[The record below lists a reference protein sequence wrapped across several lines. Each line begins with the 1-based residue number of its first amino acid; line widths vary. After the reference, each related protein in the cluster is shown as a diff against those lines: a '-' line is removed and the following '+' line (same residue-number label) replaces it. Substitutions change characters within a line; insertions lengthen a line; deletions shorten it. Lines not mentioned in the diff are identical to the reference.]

1 MKKVHTIVFILLLS
15 VILSACSSTEKNI
28 YQTLEETAA
37 KEADFEKQQE
47 PLKKLEAN
55 EKELFDQIM
64 DLGMKEFD
72 QISKLAD
79 DALTN
84 LDQREEHMKKEKQ
97 SLEESKKEFQLASE
111 EFDKIKDE
119 KLQKQADELQELMNN
134 RYESYDKLFSSY
146 MNGLAEDKKIYEM
159 IKNEDLKIEDLQ
171 AQIEASN
178 EAYESVFEAN
188 SQFNEQTKKFNEA
201 KLKFYKDSG
210 LNIETSN

>member
-1 MKKVHTIVFILLLS
+1 MRKVHTIVFILLLS

-47 PLKKLEAN
+47 PLKRLETN
-55 EKELFDQIM
+55 EKDIFDQIM

-79 DALTN
+79 EALAI

-111 EFDKIKDE
+111 EFDKIKDD
-119 KLQKQADELQELMNN
+119 KLKKQADELQELMNS

-146 MNGLAEDKKIYEM
+146 MNGLAEDRKIYEM
-159 IKNEDLKIEDLQ
+159 IKNEDLKIEELQ

-178 EAYESVFEAN
+178 EAYDSVYEAN
-188 SQFNEQTKKFNEA
+188 NQFNEQTKKFNEA

-210 LNIETSN
+210 LNIETNS